1 MAEVAVGSRVLSNHP
16 MPNTPSARSPVLLP
30 ALLLVGLLAGLFLA
44 ACDSGDGTLSA
55 VDPGAVPLDPS
66 YEMVVQILDRNCVP
80 CHKGGGGAPGA
91 NRLEEEDDPDYD
103 SCTGIRA
110 GLAGLLQEGVKAETM
125 PPGAWP
131 RLTEEEK
138 LVITRWA
145 AGGACSPCNPCP

>member
-1 MAEVAVGSRVLSNHP
+1 LEVAVGLEILSNHAMTKP
-16 MPNTPSARSPVLLP
+16 RWARSP
-30 ALLLVGLLAGLFLA
+30 ALLLAFFLFGVPPVLILA
-44 ACDSGDGTLSA
+44 ACDSGDGTLAA

-80 CHKGGGGAPGA
+80 CHKGGGDAPGV
-91 NRLEEEDDPDYD
+91 NRIEEEDDPDYD
-103 SCTGIRA
+103 SCQGIRA
-110 GLAGLLQEGVKAETM
+110 GLDGILREGVEAESM

-145 AGGACSPCNPCP
+145 SAGACSPCNPCP